1 MLKNYLKIALRNLLK
16 NKTNSFINIF
26 GLAIGIAVFLLISLY
41 CENELN
47 FNTSYANYKKIYQ
60 VEIGNAFYTPAPL
73 GTIIINSVPD
83 FDKIVRI
90 DYGMGG
96 GKSPLIETTSNGVG
110 KKTKMKDFVF
120 ADSTLFEVFNIPA
133 LYGDPETALK
143 KPYSIVLTRTTAINL
158 FGIEN
163 AVGQTIHYIGD
174 NGLPMD
180 LTITAVIE
188 DFPNNSTLSF
198 NAVGSLSSLYTIGRK
213 FGYKIDEDW
222 HNRQYDTFI
231 LFKQNDINAFTGK
244 VNNLWTAQ
252 EKILDNVHEQI
263 NLIPLG
269 DVYFHNNSKRQLILF
284 LQLVGIF
291 VLTLAIINFVNLT
304 IAKSSSRALEI
315 GIRKVVGA
323 NRNALISQFLSES
336 ILISALAMVSA
347 LIIVELIQTNFY
359 KLIDKQISFGFYN
372 QPLIILILITGIIVI
387 GIISGIYPAV
397 VISAFKPTSILKGEI
412 TKGRKGNLL
421 MNSLIVFQFAISI
434 SLIIGTLMISRQVN
448 YIKTKDLGINKMN
461 IVHFQQSYQLNQSYD
476 VFKQILLQNPDI
488 SYVSRSNTAFGRDL
502 PIGLSSMLNGLKKSF
517 SATTVDP
524 DFIPAME
531 IKMLKGRQFSWDLQ
545 SDVNSTAI
553 VNETF
558 VKEFDLKQPLGTRLD
573 FSNDK
578 VMIIGVMK
586 DFNYNSLHQKIEP
599 AALICAN
606 WNREIN
612 VRIKNHNISGTI
624 QYIKNT
630 WNKMSPD
637 VPFEYEFLD
646 ETYDKL
652 YKSDEQFQNIINCFA
667 GVAIIIA
674 CLGLFGLVSQSVN
687 RRIKEIGIRK
697 ILGASVK
704 SIVFKLSGEFL
715 KWIILAN
722 IIAWPLAWYV
732 MNKWLENFAYR
743 IEISWWIFVLAGGL
757 ALLIALATVSFQA
770 IKAATANPV
779 EALRYE

>member
-1 MLKNYLKIALRNLLK
+1 M
-16 NKTNSFINIF
+16 
-26 GLAIGIAVFLLISLY
+26 
-41 CENELN
+41 
-47 FNTSYANYKKIYQ
+47 
-60 VEIGNAFYTPAPL
+60 EIGSAFDTPAPL
-73 GTIIINSVPD
+73 GSILINSVPD
-83 FDKIVRI
+83 FEKIVRI

-96 GKSPLIETTSNGVG
+96 GKSPIIETASNGVG

-143 KPYSIVLTRTTAINL
+143 KPYSIVLTRTTAVNL
-158 FGIEN
+158 FGTEN
-163 AVGQTIHYIGD
+163 PVGQVIHYIGD

-180 LTITAVIE
+180 MTITAVIE

-198 NAVGSLSSLYTIGRK
+198 NAVGSLSSLYSIGRK

-231 LFKQNDINAFTGK
+231 LFKQNDISAVKGK

-291 VLTLAIINFVNLT
+291 VLTLAIINFINLT

-315 GIRKVVGA
+315 GMRKVVGA

-336 ILISALAMVSA
+336 ILISALATVSA
-347 LIIVELIQTNFY
+347 LIIVELIKTNFY

-372 QPLIILILITGIIVI
+372 QSPIILMLITGVIVI

-397 VISAFKPTSILKGEI
+397 VLSSFKPTSILKGEI

-421 MNSLIVFQFAISI
+421 RNSLIVFQFAISI
-434 SLIIGTLMISRQVN
+434 SLIIGTLLISRQVN
-448 YIKTKDLGINKMN
+448 YIKNKDLGINKMN
-461 IVHFQQSYQLNQSYD
+461 VVHFQQSYQLNQSYD
-476 VFKQILLQNPDI
+476 VFKQNLLQNPDI
-488 SYVSRSNTAFGRDL
+488 SYVSRSNTAFGREL

-524 DFIPAME
+524 DFIPAMG

-553 VNETF
+553 VNKTF
-558 VKEFDLKQPLGTRLD
+558 VEEFDLKQPLGTMLD
-573 FSNDK
+573 FSNGK

-599 AALICAN
+599 AALIYAD
-606 WNREIN
+606 WNKEIN

-646 ETYDKL
+646 ETYDKH
-652 YKSDEQFQNIINCFA
+652 YKSDEQFQSIINCFA

-674 CLGLFGLVSQSVN
+674 CLGLLGLVSQSVN

-704 SIVFKLSGEFL
+704 SIVFKLSSEYL

-732 MNKWLENFAYR
+732 INSWMENFAYR
-743 IEISWWIFVLAGGL
+743 IDISWWVFVLSGGIAL
-757 ALLIALATVSFQA
+757 AIALATVSFQA
-770 IKAATANPV
+770 IKAAVANPV
-779 EALRYE
+779 ESLRYE